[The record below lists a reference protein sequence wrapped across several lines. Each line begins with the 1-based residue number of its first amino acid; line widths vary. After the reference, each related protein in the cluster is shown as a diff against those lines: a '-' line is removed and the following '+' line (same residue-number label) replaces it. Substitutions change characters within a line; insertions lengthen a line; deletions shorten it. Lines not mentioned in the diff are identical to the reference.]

1 MLRIKAIMSSALALL
16 ALTACGDDSTA
27 SLTEEDERQLDEVA
41 KQLDEE
47 MPEAR
52 AEKIKNAEK

>member
-1 MLRIKAIMSSALALL
+1 MKKIKALLPFAVFALASC
-16 ALTACGDDSTA
+16 ADDGPA
-27 SLTEEDERQLDEVA
+27 ALTEEDERQLDEVA

-52 AEKIKNAEK
+52 AEKIKNETN